1 MRCWTLKLFCF
12 LCFDV
17 GIYFELDRYKKQIDD
32 KTGIALKR
40 LTLVGLAVL
49 VVVFSAVVQVY
60 FVSLAVMEKLIVFI
74 VAE

>member
-1 MRCWTLKLFCF
+1 MRCWTLKLFCI

-17 GIYFELDRYKKQIDD
+17 GIYFKFVGYKKQIDD
-32 KTGIALKR
+32 KIGITLKR

-49 VVVFSAVVQVY
+49 VSVSDVAMEVSSHSTTTTQVT
-60 FVSLAVMEKLIVFI
+60 LTI